1 MSANRI
7 LRKMFQRIVKAGLI
21 FLTLLLLL
29 HIVLYLVSNHAIQK
43 IETHKLEDFLTEIPG
58 KWMDVKGD
66 RVHFIE
72 KGKGKPVI
80 FLHGFAGSTDNWEQ
94 TIFSDLPENR
104 RTICIDLFGMGF
116 SERREGWHYDFP
128 LWAEQVNNTMNSM
141 GISEAS
147 VVGFSLG
154 GSVAAVYAARYP
166 EKVDRLVLISSLSPL
181 DLTDLPFRSMI
192 YYIPGGGEIVLTI
205 PSVILSYLS
214 PEDRQYDRYRQISS
228 IIGTRQALLTFM
240 QEIPDFPGL
249 LSSYPK
255 IRAGTLLIHGEQDR
269 VVPLSAI
276 KRIIPGIPSCRAVF
290 LKNVG
295 HWVLGEDGKRLVDEL
310 SVFLYSENL

>member
-1 MSANRI
+1 MSENRI
-7 LRKMFQRIVKAGLI
+7 LRKMVQRIVKAGLV

-58 KWMDVKGD
+58 KWMEVKGD

-116 SERREGWHYDFP
+116 SERREDWHYDFP

-154 GSVAAVYAARYP
+154 GSVAAVFAARYP
-166 EKVDRLVLISSLSPL
+166 EKVDRLVLISSLSPM
-181 DLTDLPFRSMI
+181 DPTDLPIRSMI
-192 YYIPGGGEIVLTI
+192 YYIPGGGEIMLTL

-214 PEDRQYDRYRQISS
+214 PEDQQYDRYRQINS

-240 QEIPDFPGL
+240 KDIPDFPGL
-249 LSSYPK
+249 SSSYPG

-276 KRIIPGIPSCRAVF
+276 KRIIPGIPSCRAIF

-295 HWVLGEDGKRLVDEL
+295 HWVIGEDRKRVVDEL
-310 SVFLYSENL
+310 SAFLY